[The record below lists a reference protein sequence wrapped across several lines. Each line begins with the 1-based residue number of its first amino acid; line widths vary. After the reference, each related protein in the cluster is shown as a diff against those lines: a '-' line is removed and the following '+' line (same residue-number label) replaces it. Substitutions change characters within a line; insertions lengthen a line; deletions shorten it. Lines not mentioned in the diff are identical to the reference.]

1 MNQKQPKKSGV
12 LLWVLMAAAAVC
24 IAAVLL
30 WPSRPDVP
38 VEPSGETTAPLL
50 QTVPV
55 GTVPAPTEPALT
67 EPAATEPEL
76 TVPSQTTPERTE
88 PDETEPDETEP
99 REEED
104 PTIPVQQTI
113 NLGCGLEI
121 IDAGSYAGAY
131 VEDGSCEIVSGVMMI
146 VVRNTGEQDIQ
157 LADIVAVSGGSEY
170 TFRLTNLAVGERAVL
185 LDQERRQAAEA
196 VLESAIVSEV
206 ALFETSMELHAET
219 IQIDGLNGMLNVK
232 NISEQDISGDI
243 YIYYKFAAT
252 DIFYGGITFRV
263 RVEGGLKAGE
273 LRQIPA
279 GHFKPGECRIVQVS
293 IYE

>member
-1 MNQKQPKKSGV
+1 MTDPG
-12 LLWVLMAAAAVC
+12 
-24 IAAVLL
+24 
-30 WPSRPDVP
+30 
-38 VEPSGETTAPLL
+38 
-50 QTVPV
+50 
-55 GTVPAPTEPALT
+55 
-67 EPAATEPEL
+67 
-76 TVPSQTTPERTE
+76 QTTPEG
-88 PDETEPDETEP
+88 TEPDETEP
-99 REEED
+99 RGEED

-121 IDAGSYAGAY
+121 CDAGSYTGAY

-146 VVRNTGEQDIQ
+146 VVRNTGEQDVQ
-157 LADIVAVSGGSEY
+157 LADIIAVSGDSEY
-170 TFRLTNLAVGERAVL
+170 TFRLTNLAAGERVVL
-185 LDQERRQAAEA
+185 LELERRQAAEA

-206 ALFETSMELHAET
+206 ALFENPMELHGET
-219 IQIDGLNGMLNVK
+219 IQITGLDGMLNVK
-232 NISEQDISGDI
+232 NISGKDISGDV

-279 GHFKPGECRIVQVS
+279 GHFKTGECRIVQVS

>member
-12 LLWVLMAAAAVC
+12 LLWVLIAAAAVC

-30 WPSRPDVP
+30 WPSRPDTP
-38 VEPSGETTAPLL
+38 VEPSRETTAPAV

-55 GTVPAPTEPALT
+55 GTEPVRTEPALT
-67 EPAATEPEL
+67 EPAATEPE
-76 TVPSQTTPERTE
+76 TTGPDEGVPE
-88 PDETEPDETEP
+88 ETEPEETEP
-99 REEED
+99 REEEQ

-121 IDAGSYAGAY
+121 IDAGSYTGAY
-131 VEDGSCEIVSGVMMI
+131 VEDGSGQIVSGVMMI
-146 VVRNTGEQDIQ
+146 VVRNTGEQDVQ

-170 TFRLTNLAVGERAVL
+170 TFRLTNLAVGERVVL
-185 LDQERRQAAEA
+185 LDLERRQASEA
-196 VLESAIVSEV
+196 VLDSAIVSEV
-206 ALFETSMELHAET
+206 ALFETPMELHGGT

-232 NISEQDISGDI
+232 NISEKDISGDI

-279 GHFKPGECRIVQVS
+279 GHFTPGECRIIQVS

>member
-12 LLWVLMAAAAVC
+12 LLWVLIAAAAGC

-38 VEPSGETTAPLL
+38 AEPSRETTAPVV

-55 GTVPAPTEPALT
+55 GTEPAPTEPA
-67 EPAATEPEL
+67 PAETVPAETGATEPEM
-76 TVPSQTTPERTE
+76 TAPGQTTPEG
-88 PDETEPDETEP
+88 TEPDETEP
-99 REEED
+99 RGEED
-104 PTIPVQQTI
+104 PTIPVRQTI

-121 IDAGSYAGAY
+121 CDAGSYTGAY

-146 VVRNTGEQDIQ
+146 VVRNTGEQDVQ

-170 TFRLTNLAVGERAVL
+170 TFRLTNLAAGERVVL
-185 LDQERRQAAEA
+185 LELERRQAAEA

-206 ALFETSMELHAET
+206 ALFENPMELHGET
-219 IQIDGLNGMLNVK
+219 IQITGLDGMLNVK
-232 NISEQDISGDI
+232 NISGKDISGDV

>member
-1 MNQKQPKKSGV
+1 MNQKQPKKTGV
-12 LLWVLMAAAAVC
+12 LLWVLIAAAAVC

-38 VEPSGETTAPLL
+38 VEPSRETTAPVV

-55 GTVPAPTEPALT
+55 GTVPDLT
-67 EPAATEPEL
+67 EPAATEPEM
-76 TVPSQTTPERTE
+76 TDPGQTTPERTE
-88 PDETEPDETEP
+88 PNETEP
-99 REEED
+99 RGEED

-121 IDAGSYAGAY
+121 CDAGSYTGAY
-131 VEDGSCEIVSGVMMI
+131 VEDGSGEIVSGVMMI
-146 VVRNTGEQDIQ
+146 VVCNTGEQDVQ

-170 TFRLTNLAVGERAVL
+170 TFRLTNLAAGERAVL
-185 LDQERRQAAEA
+185 MDLQRRQAVEA
-196 VLESAIVSEV
+196 VLESAILSEV
-206 ALFETSMELHAET
+206 ALFETPMELHGDT
-219 IQIDGLNGMLNVK
+219 IQITGLNGMLNVK
-232 NISEQDISGDI
+232 NISETDISGDI
-243 YIYYKFAAT
+243 YVYYKFAAT

-279 GHFKPGECRIVQVS
+279 GHFRPGECRIVQVS
-293 IYE
+293 IYG

>member
-1 MNQKQPKKSGV
+1 MNQKQPKKTGV
-12 LLWVLMAAAAVC
+12 LLWVLIAAAAVC

-38 VEPSGETTAPLL
+38 VEPSRETTAPVV

-55 GTVPAPTEPALT
+55 GTVPDLT
-67 EPAATEPEL
+67 EPAATEPEM
-76 TVPSQTTPERTE
+76 TDPGQTTPERTE
-88 PDETEPDETEP
+88 PNETEP
-99 REEED
+99 RGEED

-121 IDAGSYAGAY
+121 CDAGSYTGAY

-146 VVRNTGEQDIQ
+146 VVCNTGEQDVQ

-170 TFRLTNLAVGERAVL
+170 TFRLTNLAAGEQAVL
-185 LDQERRQAAEA
+185 MDLQRRQASEA
-196 VLESAIVSEV
+196 VLESAILSEV
-206 ALFETSMELHAET
+206 ALFETPMELHGDT
-219 IQIDGLNGMLNVK
+219 IQITGLNGMLNVK
-232 NISEQDISGDI
+232 NISETDISGDI
-243 YIYYKFAAT
+243 YVYYKFAAT